1 MRKHEC
7 IERCMSF
14 LTTRQL
20 KQVDSDPTKTLEWKV
35 QRPVRKLKP
44 KLSPYEYNKLY
55 PTGSSQGNFYGT
67 ANLHKLRANGNI
79 DNLPIRPI
87 V

>member
-1 MRKHEC
+1 
-7 IERCMSF
+7 MSL
-14 LTTRQL
+14 LTTRQF
-20 KQVDSDPTKTLEWKV
+20 KQVDSDPSKRLEWKV
-35 QRPVRKLKP
+35 QRSVRKLKP
-44 KLSPYEYNKLY
+44 KLSPYQYNKLY

-67 ANLHKLRANGNI
+67 ANLHKLPANGNI